1 MKTKVSSFDS
11 MKTSLRPNLPYLN
24 ANAENAHALIGTSLK
39 RCLWM
44 ADASYFQERHAGLKI
59 TIKSE
64 FDRFSTFQDFQ
75 ELCNIGCYAM

>member
-1 MKTKVSSFDS
+1 
-11 MKTSLRPNLPYLN
+11 
-24 ANAENAHALIGTSLK
+24 
-39 RCLWM
+39 M